1 MERATATGRRH
12 ARTGSVSVAELIGKQ
27 PNRSGPA
34 ANRAPAISVELIGE
48 GRPCGGRIQG
58 GPLGGG
64 RFGHGPGGSLA
75 DGPLGGGPAPRPEHP
90 ARRAARVVGWITGA
104 LVLLASVVSAAVLA
118 DRRGIGPAHLGVEA
132 PLVMTGSSALRPDL
146 LSAELGGT
154 VVVDSGLVVDGPLP
168 VPQPASPEVVV
179 GPRPQVDVV
188 RRFFELLP
196 TRPASASALLSP
208 DLVGASPADFV
219 ESWSLIS
226 AIAVESVA
234 PRPDGA
240 VLAVVSMRERDGGL
254 LRVEQLFRLTG
265 ASAPRIVGAEV
276 ISAQRS

>member
-1 MERATATGRRH
+1 MERATATATGRRH

-27 PNRSGPA
+27 PSRSGPA
-34 ANRAPAISVELIGE
+34 SGRAPAISVELIGE
-48 GRPCGGRIQG
+48 GRPCGGRSSG
-58 GPLGGG
+58 DLFGGDLGAGPLGD
-64 RFGHGPGGSLA
+64 GSAL
-75 DGPLGGGPAPRPEHP
+75 RPEPHRV
-90 ARRAARVVGWITGA
+90 RRAARVVGWITGA
-104 LVLLASVVSAAVLA
+104 LVLVTSVVAAAVLA
-118 DRRGIGPAHLGVEA
+118 EQRGAVVQHLGVEILPA
-132 PLVMTGSSALRPDL
+132 MSGASALRPDL

-154 VVVDSGLVVDGPLP
+154 AVVDSGLVVDGPLP
-168 VPQPASPEVVV
+168 VPQPATPEVVV
-179 GPRPQVDVV
+179 GPRPQVEVV

-219 ESWSLIS
+219 ESWSLIT

-234 PRPDGA
+234 NRPDGT

-265 ASAPRIVGAEV
+265 VSAPRIVGAEV

>member
-1 MERATATGRRH
+1 MERATATATGRRH

-27 PNRSGPA
+27 PSRPGPA
-34 ANRAPAISVELIGE
+34 SGRAPAISVELIGE
-48 GRPCGGRIQG
+48 GRPCGGRSSG
-58 GPLGGG
+58 DLFGGDLGAGPPGPLGD
-64 RFGHGPGGSLA
+64 GSAL
-75 DGPLGGGPAPRPEHP
+75 RPHR

-104 LVLLASVVSAAVLA
+104 LVLVTSVVAAAVLA
-118 DRRGIGPAHLGVEA
+118 EQRGAVVQHLAVEVLPAMSGA
-132 PLVMTGSSALRPDL
+132 SALRPDL

-154 VVVDSGLVVDGPLP
+154 AVVDSGLVVDGPLP
-168 VPQPASPEVVV
+168 VPQPATPEVVV
-179 GPRPQVDVV
+179 GPKPQVEVV

-196 TRPASASALLSP
+196 ARPASASALLSP

-219 ESWSLIS
+219 ESWSLIT

-234 PRPDGA
+234 NRPDGT

-265 ASAPRIVGAEV
+265 VSAPRIVGAEV